1 MKPKVKIVM
10 LKGEK
15 GDAGTSGDYTELD
28 NKPQINGVTVAGNVS
43 ADDLGLASATELD
56 EAIAGIEGG
65 AVYLRLLDAN
75 EFEYSEAL
83 IGQKTNEV
91 ITERIKDDTISPTML
106 YSSKKISDLISAK
119 PRFLTDRVTRHG
131 TDLART
137 RATNIN
143 GVDWITT
150 HKLTGSV
157 RFVDPFEG
165 TDIEFGAEPCVDISC
180 SISGI
185 EPATKNSISSISCSA
200 IANSDCKTFSYEILI
215 TIVANNQVT
224 ADLNNATIEI
234 DWGAIGK
241 E

>member
-15 GDAGTSGDYTELD
+15 GDAGTSGDYAELD
-28 NKPQINGVTVAGNVS
+28 NKPQINGVTVTGNVS

-75 EFEYSEAL
+75 EFEYTEAI

-91 ITERIKDDTISPTML
+91 ITERIKDNTVSPTML
-106 YSSKKISDLISAK
+106 YSSKKISDLMSTK
-119 PRFLTDRVTRHG
+119 PRFLIDRVTRHG
-131 TDLART
+131 TDLVRT

-150 HKLTGSV
+150 YKLSGSV

-180 SISGI
+180 KITGLETS
-185 EPATKNSISSISCSA
+185 TQNSISSISCNTR
-200 IANSDCKTFSYEILI
+200 ANTDCKGFSYEVFI
-215 TIVANNQVT
+215 TIIANTQVT
-224 ADLNNATIEI
+224 SEMTNATIE
-234 DWGAIGK
+234 
-241 E
+241 